1 MELASARNYKQ
12 LTTVQFQHA
21 PQTGRKGK
29 RPRPQCN
36 EPQAQALA
44 TGIAMRIT
52 ELSPDVI
59 VLAGE
64 VTIAWEQINLAS
76 AGFGNP
82 DGMPKE

>member
-1 MELASARNYKQ
+1 
-12 LTTVQFQHA
+12 
-21 PQTGRKGK
+21 
-29 RPRPQCN
+29 
-36 EPQAQALA
+36 
-44 TGIAMRIT
+44 MRIT